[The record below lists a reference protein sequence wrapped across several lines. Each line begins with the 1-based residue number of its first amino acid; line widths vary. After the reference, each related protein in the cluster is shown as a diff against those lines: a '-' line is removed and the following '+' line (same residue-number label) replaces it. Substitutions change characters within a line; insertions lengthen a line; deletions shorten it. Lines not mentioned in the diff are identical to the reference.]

1 MQTTQ
6 PALAMASV
14 KSVLT
19 WSWILKVDSRGLF
32 RWYLNGNIETHL
44 RGCSAEQAE
53 SALRRFVERS
63 LQGELQITGPG
74 DRIGPGTER
83 WAEKQQ
89 SQETAC

>member
-1 MQTTQ
+1 
-6 PALAMASV
+6 
-14 KSVLT
+14 LT
-19 WSWILKVDSRGLF
+19 WSWMKVDGRGLF

-44 RGCSAEQAE
+44 RGCSPEQAE

-63 LQGELQITGPG
+63 NWL
-74 DRIGPGTER
+74 GTER